1 MLSEDVASLMSP
13 DEHFEN
19 DWLPSHSHNSIQDA
33 EYGQELVSKGNPK
46 AEVQLRYVNYFLSSQ
61 QTILAFFTN
70 FVLFKIDLSD
80 LVTLFFKNSQKCTI
94 FKVIFLS
101 TQNVKT

>member
-19 DWLPSHSHNSIQDA
+19 DWLPSHNSIQDA

-46 AEVQLRYVNYFLSSQ
+46 AEVQLRYV
-61 QTILAFFTN
+61 
-70 FVLFKIDLSD
+70 
-80 LVTLFFKNSQKCTI
+80 TLFFFRI
-94 FKVIFLS
+94 FFFMSKYVSSPFQ
-101 TQNVKT
+101 TCN

>member
-19 DWLPSHSHNSIQDA
+19 DWLPSQTNLADA

-46 AEVQLRYVNYFLSSQ
+46 AEVQLR
-61 QTILAFFTN
+61 
-70 FVLFKIDLSD
+70 
-80 LVTLFFKNSQKCTI
+80 
-94 FKVIFLS
+94 
-101 TQNVKT
+101 